1 MNNVLKSENAEVKPN
16 IILESQDIE
25 KNEIKKL
32 KGDIIGDTLYSG
44 KWIINILFSIS
55 KVRISLKLRYIYL
68 SYIS

>member
-1 MNNVLKSENAEVKPN
+1 MNNVLKSENEVKPN

-44 KWIINILFSIS
+44 KWIINILVSIS
-55 KVRISLKLRYIYL
+55 KVIIKS
-68 SYIS
+68 

>member
-1 MNNVLKSENAEVKPN
+1 MNRKMNNVLKSENDEVKP

-25 KNEIKKL
+25 ENEIKKL

-55 KVRISLKLRYIYL
+55 KVRIKS
-68 SYIS
+68 

>member
-1 MNNVLKSENAEVKPN
+1 MNNVLKSENDEVKP

-25 KNEIKKL
+25 ENEIKKL

-55 KVRISLKLRYIYL
+55 KVRIKS
-68 SYIS
+68 

>member
-1 MNNVLKSENAEVKPN
+1 MNNVLKSENDEVKPN

-44 KWIINILFSIS
+44 KWIINILVSIS
-55 KVRISLKLRYIYL
+55 KVIIKS
-68 SYIS
+68 

>member
-55 KVRISLKLRYIYL
+55 KVRISFKLRYIYL